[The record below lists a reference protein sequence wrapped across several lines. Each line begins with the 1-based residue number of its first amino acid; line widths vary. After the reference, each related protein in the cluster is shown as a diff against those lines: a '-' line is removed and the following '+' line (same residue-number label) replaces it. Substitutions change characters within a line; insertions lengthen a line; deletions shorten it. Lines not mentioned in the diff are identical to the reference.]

1 MSKYIQ
7 RLAPYLEGNP
17 SEMTQSQRE
26 RVRRLPK
33 RKFNAILLFVRH
45 QFASDQP
52 LSWKQLSRMRLIC
65 LVACGG
71 PEVIT
76 ALNRMED
83 YIIPGVKYSC
93 ERFWNKLKVKVDA
106 LKKMRE
112 REVTVVT
119 RHRSRYMPP
128 RNPHWSKAIL
138 STNGCSWS
146 RAHLSS

>member
-1 MSKYIQ
+1 MNKYIQ
-7 RLAPYLEGNP
+7 RLTPYLEGKP
-17 SEMTQSQRE
+17 TDMTQSQRE
-26 RVRRLPK
+26 RIRRLPK
-33 RKFNAILLFVRH
+33 RKFDAIILFAKH
-45 QFASDQP
+45 QSSHDQP

-93 ERFWNKLKVKVDA
+93 ERFWNKLKAKIEA

-112 REVTVVT
+112 QEVMVVT
-119 RHRSRYMPP
+119 RHRGRYTPP
-128 RNPHWSKAIL
+128 RSPHWTKAVL

-146 RAHLSS
+146 RAHISS